1 VNSYYPLFLSLNGRK
16 CTVIGG
22 GQVALRKVTVLLK
35 HAANVTVIS
44 PRLCAGLRD
53 LADEDRIKV
62 IHRAYQAGDMDGA
75 SIAILATSDSAINL
89 VAATEA
95 SSKKVLVNVV
105 DNPELSD
112 FIVPSIISRGN
123 LAIAISTGGK
133 CPSLARKIRM
143 KLQKEFG
150 PEYAALALLI
160 AEVRAIIKKQG
171 IKVSSGDWQ
180 KAIDLDT
187 MIELIRQ
194 DRTQKAREILLAR
207 LTKSPGK

>member
-1 VNSYYPLFLSLNGRK
+1 MNSYYPLFLSLNGRK

>member
-1 VNSYYPLFLSLNGRK
+1 MNSYYPLFLSLNGRK

-194 DRTQKAREILLAR
+194 DRTQKAREILLAK